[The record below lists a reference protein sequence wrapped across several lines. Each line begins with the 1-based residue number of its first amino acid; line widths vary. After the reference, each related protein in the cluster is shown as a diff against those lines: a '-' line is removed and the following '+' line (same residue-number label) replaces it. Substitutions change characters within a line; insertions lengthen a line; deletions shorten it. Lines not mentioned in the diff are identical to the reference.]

1 MACRS
6 ALAIRRIQL
15 RPRSSH
21 GTAGRTSTRD
31 SKPIAARARLP
42 AVLSLRSLFRP
53 WLRVARPDDWT
64 GTLARISLWPV
75 YFVALLVVGLGRI
88 PSSWWVIGAGSEPL
102 TRAVIAIVVLYLLGW
117 VRAFV
122 LTLMPRAVIQY
133 GRRLWFRHR
142 GRRIVVRIANVSA
155 IVVEQRPPPVGE
167 TFVIELDDGAV
178 YDLCP
183 VGWEGAERIY
193 AAVATRVRRARAR
206 AQRRLIRA
214 QRRAAGR

>member
-1 MACRS
+1 MSTSRS
-6 ALAIRRIQL
+6 AC
-15 RPRSSH
+15 
-21 GTAGRTSTRD
+21 
-31 SKPIAARARLP
+31 AARLTE
-42 AVLSLRSLFRP
+42 VLSLRSLFRP

-64 GTLARISLWPV
+64 GTLARVSLWPL

-88 PSSWWVIGAGSEPL
+88 PSSWWVIGAGSEEL
-102 TRAVIAIVVLYLLGW
+102 TRVALALVVVYLLGW
-117 VRAFV
+117 VRMIVFTFV
-122 LTLMPRAVIQY
+122 PKAVIQY

-142 GRRIVVRIANVSA
+142 GRRIVVRIATISE

-167 TFVIELDDGAV
+167 AFVIELDDGAV

-183 VGWEGAERIY
+183 VDWEGAERVY

-214 QRRAAGR
+214 QRRGAER